1 MKIEV
6 AADVACAVG
15 EGPLWYPERRA
26 IYWSDIPNGRLYR
39 LDADAGT
46 FETVYAGRPVG
57 GFTLQ
62 ADGALLLFRDRGNV
76 VVWRDGVEERT
87 VLESLPG
94 LERTRFNDVCADP
107 EGRVFCGTMTGPD
120 IAGRLYRLDP
130 DGAIHLLLENL
141 GTPNGMGFSP
151 DLSRLYFNDT
161 RPGRTWVFDYDRA
174 TGALANPRVFR
185 DTAAAGDPGRPD
197 GLAMDAEGG
206 VWTAQWDGA
215 ALLRFDAEGRL
226 VRTIEMPARKIT
238 SLCFADDGLAD
249 IYATS
254 AGGGNRPA
262 DGETAGALFRIRA
275 AGVRG
280 MPRFRS
286 RI

>member
-1 MKIEV
+1 MIIERV
-6 AADVACAVG
+6 ADTACAVG
-15 EGPLWYPERRA
+15 EGPLWHSERRA
-26 IYWSDIPNGRLYR
+26 VYWSDIPNGRLYR
-39 LDADAGT
+39 FVPDAEI
-46 FETVYAGRPVG
+46 FETVYEGRPVG

-62 ADGALLLFRDRGNV
+62 ADGALLLFRDCGNV
-76 VVWRDGVEERT
+76 VVWRDGVEERV
-87 VLESLPG
+87 VLEHLPG

-107 EGRVFCGTMTGPD
+107 EGRVYCGTMTGPD
-120 IAGRLYRLDP
+120 VAGRLYRLDP
-130 DGAIHLLLENL
+130 DGAIHLLLDSL

-174 TGALANPRVFR
+174 TGGLSNRRLFR
-185 DTAAAGDPGRPD
+185 DAAASGDPGRPD

-226 VRTIEMPARKIT
+226 DRRIEMPARKIT
-238 SLCFADDGLAD
+238 SLCFAGDAMDDL
-249 IYATS
+249 YATS
-254 AGGGNRPA
+254 AGGDKRNAADPA
-262 DGETAGALFRIRA
+262 AGALFRLRG